1 MKRLVTLFIY
11 FISICFPVALPAAGY
26 SVDNVPNVHVAD
38 RTRFVTNPDGIL
50 TSSQQAALDQILSEI
65 WNKTSA
71 EVVVVA
77 VDDIDSDDPDL
88 FATKLFEKW
97 GIGKEDNDNGLLILL
112 AKNQHKIVMRTGQG
126 MEGVLPDVI
135 CGRLIRQYAIPYFKN
150 EDYAGGLESLVTETS
165 RIVTNPEYADE
176 LRSRYENDSRRVS
189 QEDGNFFDWYFSTS
203 IAVGVICLIV
213 ALIGIVATRRQ
224 LEYKRVHTLT
234 VMRYMFIFLTVLF
247 LAMPLVAMLVVTIAI
262 YRIRNHKRL
271 CPNCSTPMKKLD
283 EATDNLYLTP
293 AQDVEEQIK
302 SVDYDVWQ
310 CPNCNELDIIP
321 FENPNSSYTRCP
333 RCGAKAC
340 TLTSDRVVTRPTSRS
355 KGVGEKTFTCLN
367 CRNTTTKRYSIEA
380 LASAAPIVIGG
391 LGSLGGSRGG
401 GLGGGSFGGGGTMGG
416 GASGSW

>member
-1 MKRLVTLFIY
+1 MKRLVVLSLY
-11 FISICFPVALPAAGY
+11 FFLLCFSVALRAAGY

-38 RTRFVTNPDGIL
+38 RTRYVTNPDGVL
-50 TSSQQAALDQILSEI
+50 TASQQAALDQALSEI
-65 WNKTSA
+65 WRDTSA

-97 GIGKEDNDNGLLILL
+97 GIGKADNDNGLLILL
-112 AKNQHKIVMRTGQG
+112 VRNQHKIVMRTGQG

-135 CGRLIRQYAIPYFKN
+135 CGRLIRQQAIPYFKN
-150 EDYAGGLESLVTETS
+150 EDYGGGLEALVAETS
-165 RIVTNPEYADE
+165 RIVTDPSYADE
-176 LRSRYENDSRRVS
+176 LKSRYANDSRHS
-189 QEDGNFFDWYFSTS
+189 SDDDEDFFGWYLSAS
-203 IAVGVICLIV
+203 ITVGVICFLI
-213 ALIGIVATRRQ
+213 ALIAIVATRRQ

-234 VMRYMFIFLTVLF
+234 MLRYLFVFLTVLF
-247 LAMPLVAMLVVTIAI
+247 MAMPLVAMLTVTIAI
-262 YRIRNHKRL
+262 HRIRNHKRL

-321 FENPNSSYTRCP
+321 FENPNSTYTRCP

-340 TLTSDRVVTRPTSRS
+340 TLTSDRVVTRPTTRS
-355 KGVGEKTFTCLN
+355 KGVGEKTYTCLN

-391 LGSLGGSRGG
+391 LGGFGGSGG
-401 GLGGGSFGGGGTMGG
+401 GISGGSFGGGGTMGG

>member
-1 MKRLVTLFIY
+1 MKRLLVLFLY
-11 FISICFPVALPAAGY
+11 LFLICFPAALQAASY

-38 RTRFVTNPDGIL
+38 RSRYVTNPDGIL
-50 TSSQQAALDQILSEI
+50 TASQQAALDQALSEI
-65 WNKTSA
+65 WRETSA

-77 VDDIDSDDPDL
+77 VDDIDSDDPDM

-97 GIGKEDNDNGLLILL
+97 GIGKADNDNGLLILL
-112 AKNQHKIVMRTGQG
+112 VKDQHKIVMRTGQG

-135 CGRLIRQYAIPYFKN
+135 CGRLIRQQAIPYFKN
-150 EDYAGGLESLVTETS
+150 EDYAGGLEALVSETS
-165 RIVTNPEYADE
+165 RIVTDPNYADE
-176 LRSRYENDSRRVS
+176 LKSRYDNDSRRS
-189 QEDGNFFDWYFSTS
+189 SDEDDDFFEWYLSAS
-203 IAVGVICLIV
+203 ITVGLICLLIAIV
-213 ALIGIVATRRQ
+213 VIVATRRQ

-234 VMRYMFIFLTVLF
+234 MLRYLFVFLTVLF
-247 LAMPLVAMLVVTIAI
+247 MSMPLVAMLAVTIAI

-271 CPNCSTPMKKLD
+271 CPNCSTPMRKLD

-310 CPNCNELDIIP
+310 CPNCNELDILP

-340 TLTSDRVVTRPTSRS
+340 TLTSDRVVTQPTSRS
-355 KGVGEKTFTCLN
+355 KGMGEKTYTCLN

-391 LGSLGGSRGG
+391 LGGFGGSRGG
-401 GLGGGSFGGGGTMGG
+401 GFRGGSFGGGGTMGG